1 MIKRNDFNFG
11 ILVEGTYSIAQ
22 ESGAIY
28 INSDMIGSG
37 LTYSG
42 GILEATGGGGGTS
55 SNSYYGQIVRVDSGT
70 ISIATSSVYQSTGLT
85 ASLEPESFGM
95 SLATSNDF
103 GIKNTSGETIL
114 FLIEAQIDIECSANQ
129 ELGMKLAINGNPVDK
144 TETLGITE
152 MVGLTD
158 IITLKTSYLIE
169 LDDDDEVSIFVRNF
183 TSDDDINLLKGKII
197 AITPAGQ
204 GAVGATG
211 PQGAVGATGSQ
222 GAVGATGPQGLTTI
236 SYYGQISKQTT
247 TTISIATASTYQ
259 VLGFTGSL
267 DSQVSGFTSSAS
279 NFGLKNISGETILVE
294 VFGSADVNAGNN
306 HILGIKLALNGVLIN
321 QTECR
326 AVSGASVNFAKLVT
340 KWMIELDDQDEIDLF
355 VANFTSTGNVDV
367 DRARLVISTLGGT
380 SLEASVDF
388 QQVAFGSTPSGLT
401 SSSEFTF
408 EKTLSNFITG
418 LNHNI
423 TGLTTRSS
431 ILGGDCNR
439 IGTQSN
445 HATIVGGQNN
455 TIDYYSSNSAILGGY
470 SNFIY
475 YSTYGS
481 ISGVA
486 NALIDS
492 PSSGIKSSFC
502 GLIQSSQ
509 RSGIIGG
516 DNNSIFTS
524 GKSIVMGGLNNSLD
538 GSERSAIINGCCNQ
552 IECNSF
558 NSVIIG
564 GGNNTISGST
574 QSAIIGASN
583 LTLNNQNQTTFA
595 RNFWIAGSMSPNSGV
610 NFGVSATFSVGS
622 SVVTVCNG
630 IIISIV

>member
-211 PQGAVGATGSQ
+211 SQ

-267 DSQVSGFTSSAS
+267 DSQVSGFTSSSS

-294 VFGSADVNAGNN
+294 VFGSTDLDNGNN
-306 HILGIKLALNGVLIN
+306 KEYGLRLGKNGVTIPE
-321 QTECR
+321 TECR
-326 AVSGASVNFAKLVT
+326 VETGSTHTLIKLVT
-340 KWMIELDDQDEIDLF
+340 NWMIELDDQDEIDLF
-355 VANFTSTGNVDV
+355 ITNFTSTGNVDV
-367 DRARLVISTLGGT
+367 DRAKLVISTLGGT

-418 LNHNI
+418 FDNTI

-431 ILGGDCNR
+431 ILGGECNR

-455 TIDYYSSNSAILGGY
+455 TIDYYSSNSATLGGY
-470 SNFIY
+470 NNFIY
-475 YSTYGS
+475 YSPYGS
-481 ISGVA
+481 ISGVG

-516 DNNSIFTS
+516 DDNSIFTS
-524 GKSIVMGGLNNSLD
+524 GQSIVMGGLNNSLD
-538 GSERSAIINGCCNQ
+538 GSERSTIINGRCNQ

-558 NSVIIG
+558 DSVIIG
-564 GGNNTISGST
+564 GGYNMISGST

-583 LTLNNQNQTTFA
+583 LTLNNQNQTTFT

-610 NFGVSATFSVGS
+610 DFGVSATFSAGS
-622 SVVTVCNG
+622 SVITVCNG